1 MSRIYEIK
9 QLALMLRNEIEEEL
23 VENNGYIP
31 QEAKEAINN
40 LCKLVNAENE

>member
-9 QLALMLRNEIEEEL
+9 QLALMLRDEIEEEL
-23 VENNGYIP
+23 VENNGYLT
-31 QEAKEAINN
+31 QEAKEAVNN